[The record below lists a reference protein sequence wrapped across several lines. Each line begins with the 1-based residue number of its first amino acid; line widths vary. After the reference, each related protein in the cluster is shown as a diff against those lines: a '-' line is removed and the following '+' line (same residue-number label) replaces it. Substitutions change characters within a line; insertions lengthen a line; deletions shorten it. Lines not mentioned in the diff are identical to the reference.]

1 MINLDNYYKTQLAI
15 MTRDPDMSP
24 EGQLIMALMS
34 IFSDENNQTIPELV
48 TDEQLIEA
56 VPYVCLDFG
65 ISPDDLF
72 GFWETIK
79 RMNKET
85 EFEVNITGDG
95 VNGGAMEGLQ

>member
-15 MTRDPDMSP
+15 MTRNPDMSR

-56 VPYVCLDFG
+56 VPFVCLDFG
-65 ISPDDLF
+65 ISPDEMF
-72 GFWETIK
+72 GFWDSIKGTNQETG
-79 RMNKET
+79 
-85 EFEVNITGDG
+85 FDVNITGDG
-95 VNGGAMEGLQ
+95 VNGGRIH